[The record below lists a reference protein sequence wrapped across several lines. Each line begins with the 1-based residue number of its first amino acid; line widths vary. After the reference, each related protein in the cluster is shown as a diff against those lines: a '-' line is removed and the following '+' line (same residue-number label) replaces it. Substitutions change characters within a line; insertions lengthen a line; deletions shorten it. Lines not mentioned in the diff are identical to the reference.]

1 MIGKRCLTLC
11 ALAVAGSGLARPA
24 EPELN
29 IALNRACYQS
39 AAADYDHTAH
49 LVTDGHADT
58 YWMSRDEAA
67 PWIYVDLGA
76 ELSFDRA
83 VIRWG
88 TCFAS
93 DYTVETA
100 SSGTPV
106 RPEGWRRVARRSG
119 ISGGVD
125 SLRFGRCR
133 ARYVRIRCENPNR
146 ENLVICEFSIFG
158 PERFAAAPRPEG
170 NALIDGRYEL
180 RNNDWVL
187 QRSSYVEVAG
197 ERVSALGFDTEGWIP
212 ARVPGT
218 VLGSYLAIGA
228 LPDPN
233 YGAQQLMISD
243 EFFTADFWYRNEFDL
258 PTEFAGRRI
267 WLNFDGV
274 NWKADVFV
282 NGIRAGRIEGA
293 FIRSS
298 FDVTELVRAGE
309 RNAVAVLVF
318 RNDNPGAVTEQ
329 HLNDPDDNGGI
340 IGLDSPTFLASIG
353 WNWMPTIRGRNTGIW
368 NDVYLSATDDVV
380 IVDPFVKTLL
390 PLPDTSRADLEIEV
404 GLENR
409 AAHPVEGWLEG
420 AIGEVEFSLPVSL
433 PASGNRTVRLTPQE
447 FPQLRFEKPRLWW
460 PNGYGGQPLYTLDL
474 TFRQGER
481 VSDNERVVFG
491 IRQYAYTVVNNN
503 FRIWVN
509 GHPILVRGGNWGMAD
524 AMLHCDAKRYDTY
537 VRLHKEMNLN
547 MIRNWIGME
556 GDDEFYE
563 ACDRYGILIWD
574 DFWLANPVDGPH
586 PTDNAM
592 FMRNVCDKIRHF
604 RNHASVSVWTGRNEG
619 YPPAALDS
627 AMRYTTGLLDGTRY
641 YLSSSAHA
649 PVTGLGPY
657 ETKDPKWY
665 LTHRGTTFHSEQGIV
680 TPPNL
685 ESIRAMMPAESLWPI
700 NDMWGLHDWT
710 QPRVQ
715 IFTDDMTRSYGEARS
730 IEDFCRKAQMLNMEG
745 PKALME
751 SWQSNRGPGVMVWM
765 SHPAWPSL
773 ICQTYD
779 YYYEPT
785 AAYFAFKTA
794 CEPVHVMW
802 RADNEKVQVVNNTLG
817 NLKDLKVRGELYDL
831 DGRLVGK
838 FESAADA
845 PSNSVNDVR
854 TMTYPAEISS
864 VHFIRLT
871 LHDSA
876 GSLLSSNFYWR
887 GTEYLD
893 YRELSDMAQAEPEV
907 SVSHKRVG
915 GREVVT
921 VSLDNTTDRVVLML
935 RMLLVDRQT
944 GERILP
950 AVYGDNYLSLVPGE
964 SREVSISFDALD
976 RSREYSLLVE
986 GWNTPRNSHAV
997 RK

>member
-1 MIGKRCLTLC
+1 MKTNCLTLC
-11 ALAVAGSGLARPA
+11 ALAIAGVGYA
-24 EPELN
+24 EPADSTFN

-49 LVTDGHADT
+49 LTTDGHEDT
-58 YWMSRDEAA
+58 FWLSSDEPS

-76 ELSFDRA
+76 ELSFDRVVVA
-83 VIRWG
+83 WG
-88 TCFAS
+88 EHHAS
-93 DYTVETA
+93 DYTIEA
-100 SSGTPV
+100 ADAGSPSS
-106 RPEGWRRVARRSG
+106 PEGWRRVARRADFA
-119 ISGGVD
+119 GGMDEVT
-125 SLRFGRCR
+125 FGSRE
-133 ARYVRIRCENPNR
+133 ARYVRIRCENPDR
-146 ENLVICEFSIFG
+146 ENLEIREFSVYG
-158 PERFAAAPRPEG
+158 PERRVVESLPER
-170 NALIDGRYEL
+170 NALIEGRYLL
-180 RNNDWVL
+180 RNNDWSL
-187 QRSSYVEVAG
+187 QRSSYVDGDG
-197 ERVSALGFDTEGWIP
+197 ERVSSPGFNTEGWIP
-212 ARVPGT
+212 AQVPGT

-243 EFFTADFWYRNEFDL
+243 EFFTSDFWYRNEFEL
-258 PTEFAGRRI
+258 PAEFSGRRI
-267 WLNFDGV
+267 WLHFDGV

-282 NGIRAGRIEGA
+282 NGRRAGRIEGA

-309 RNAVAVLVF
+309 RNVVAVLVH
-318 RNDNPGAVTEQ
+318 RNDHPGAVTEQ

-368 NDVYLSATDDVV
+368 NDVYLAATDDVV
-380 IVDPFVKTLL
+380 LSDPFVKTILL
-390 PLPDTSRADLEIEV
+390 LPDTSRADLEIEV

-409 AAHPVEGWLEG
+409 ADRPVRGTIEGK
-420 AIGEVEFSLPVSL
+420 IGEVSFSMPVELS
-433 PASGNRTVRLTPQE
+433 ASERRTVRLTPAE
-447 FPQLRFEKPRLWW
+447 FPQLRFNHPRLWW
-460 PNGYGGQPLYTLDL
+460 PNGYGDQPLYTLDL
-474 TFRQGER
+474 AFRQGDR
-481 VSDNERVVFG
+481 VSDTERVVFG

-509 GHPILVRGGNWGMAD
+509 GFPVIVRGGNWGMAD
-524 AMLHCDAKRYDTY
+524 ALLHCDAKRYDTY
-537 VRLHKEMNLN
+537 VRLHREMNLN

-563 ACDRYGILIWD
+563 ACDRYGIMIWD

-592 FMRNVCDKIRHF
+592 FMRNVRDKIRHF
-604 RNHASVSVWTGRNEG
+604 RNHASVAVWTGRNEG
-619 YPPAALDS
+619 YPPAELDS

-657 ETKDPKWY
+657 ETKDPRWY
-665 LTHRGTTFHSEQGIV
+665 FANRGTTFHSEQGIV
-680 TPPNL
+680 TPPNI
-685 ESIRAMMPAESLWPI
+685 ESLRAMMPAGSLWPI

-715 IFTDDMTRSYGEARS
+715 IFTDDMTRSYGEPRS
-730 IEDFCRKAQMLNMEG
+730 AEDFCRKAQMLNMEG

-751 SWQSNRGPGVMVWM
+751 AWQSNRGPGVMVWM

-785 AAYFAFKTA
+785 AAYFAFRTA

-802 RADNEKVQVVNNTLG
+802 RADNEKVQVVNNTREDLTG
-817 NLKDLKVRGELYDL
+817 LKVACEVYDL
-831 DGRLVGK
+831 SGRRVER
-838 FESAADA
+838 FDATVDA

-871 LHDSA
+871 LCDSR
-876 GSLLSSNFYWR
+876 GQRLSSNFYWR
-887 GTEYLD
+887 GVQYLD
-893 YRELSDMAQAEPEV
+893 YRDLTGMVKASPRV
-907 SVSHKRVG
+907 SAVHRRMG
-915 GREVVT
+915 DREVVT
-921 VSLDNTTDRVVLML
+921 VSLDNRTDRVVLML
-935 RMLLVDRQT
+935 RLLLVDRQT

-950 AVYGDNYLSLVPGE
+950 AIYEDNYLSLVPGE
-964 SREVSISFDALD
+964 SREVTISFDAAEQARDYTL
-976 RSREYSLLVE
+976 RVE
-986 GWNTPRNSHAV
+986 GWNTPRGSYSV

>member
-1 MIGKRCLTLC
+1 MKTNCLTLC
-11 ALAVAGSGLARPA
+11 ALAIAGVGYA
-24 EPELN
+24 EPADSTFN

-49 LVTDGHADT
+49 LVADGHADT
-58 YWMSRDEAA
+58 YWLSKDETS
-67 PWIYVDLGA
+67 PWIYVDLGT

-83 VIRWG
+83 MILWG
-88 TCFAS
+88 ERFAS
-93 DYTVETA
+93 DYTIEVA

-106 RPEGWRRVARRSG
+106 HPEGWKRLIRRSG
-119 ISGGVD
+119 MSGGVD
-125 SLRFGRCR
+125 SLSFGPRR
-133 ARYVRIRCENPNR
+133 GRYVRIRCENPDR
-146 ENLVICEFSIFG
+146 KNLVVREFSVYG
-158 PERFAAAPRPEG
+158 PERCVVKSLPER
-170 NALIDGRYEL
+170 NAMIDGRYFL
-180 RNNDWVL
+180 RNNDWSL
-187 QRSSYVEVAG
+187 QRSSYVDEAG
-197 ERVSALGFDTEGWIP
+197 ERVSASGFDTEGWIP
-212 ARVPGT
+212 AQVPGT

-233 YGAQQLMISD
+233 YGSQQLMISD
-243 EFFTADFWYRNEFDL
+243 AFFTADFWYRNEFDL
-258 PTEFAGRRI
+258 PAEFSGRRI

-282 NGIRAGRIEGA
+282 NGNRVGQIDGA
-293 FIRSS
+293 FIRSKY
-298 FDVTELVRAGE
+298 DVTDLVRVGE
-309 RNAVAVLVF
+309 RNVVAVLVH

-329 HLNDPDDNGGI
+329 HLNDPDDNGGV

-353 WNWMPTIRGRNTGIW
+353 WNWMPTVRGRNTGIW
-368 NDVYLSATDDVV
+368 NDVYLTATDDVV
-380 IVDPFVKTLL
+380 MSDPFVKTIL
-390 PLPDTSRADLEIEV
+390 PLPDTSCADLEIEV

-409 AAHPVEGWLEG
+409 AERPVEGMLEG
-420 AIGEVEFSLPVSL
+420 SIGDVKFSLPVEL
-433 PASGNRTVRLTPQE
+433 PAAGKRIVRLTPQE
-447 FPQLRFEKPRLWW
+447 FPQLHFKNPRLWW
-460 PNGYGGQPLYTLDL
+460 PNGYGEQPLYTLNL
-474 TFRQGER
+474 NFCQGNR
-481 VSDNERVVFG
+481 ISDSEQVIFG

-509 GHPILVRGGNWGMAD
+509 GCPVIVRGGNWGMAD

-537 VRLHKEMNLN
+537 VRLHREMNLN

-563 ACDRYGILIWD
+563 ACDRYGIMIWD

-586 PTDNAM
+586 PTDNEM
-592 FMRNVCDKIRHF
+592 FMRNVRDKIRHF
-604 RNHASVSVWTGRNEG
+604 RNHASIAVWTGRNEG
-619 YPPAALDS
+619 YPPAVLDS

-665 LTHRGTTFHSEQGIV
+665 FTNRGTTFHSEQGIV

-685 ESIRAMMPAESLWPI
+685 ESMQAMMPAEYLWPI
-700 NDMWGLHDWT
+700 NDMWGVHDWT

-715 IFTDDMTRSYGEARS
+715 IFTEDMTRSYGEAGG

-751 SWQSNRGPGVMVWM
+751 AWQSNRGPGVMVWM

-802 RADNEKVQVVNNTLG
+802 RADNEKVQVVNNTREDLRG
-817 NLKDLKVRGELYDL
+817 LKVSGEVYDL
-831 DGRLVGK
+831 VGRKVDV
-838 FESAADA
+838 FESTVDA
-845 PSNSVNDVR
+845 LSNSVNDVR
-854 TMTYPAEISS
+854 VMSYPAEISS

-871 LHDSA
+871 LCNAA
-876 GSLLSSNFYWR
+876 GDLLSSNFYWR
-887 GTEYLD
+887 GTNYLD
-893 YRELSDMAQAEPEV
+893 YRDLAGMVKASPRV
-907 SVSHKRVG
+907 SATHGRMD

-921 VSLDNTTDRVVLML
+921 VSLDNKTDRVVLML
-935 RMLLVDRQT
+935 RLLLIDRKT

-950 AVYGDNYLSLVPGE
+950 AIYEDNYLSLVPGE
-964 SREVSISFDALD
+964 SREVTVSFEASDQARD
-976 RSREYSLLVE
+976 YTLLVE
-986 GWNTPRNSHAV
+986 GWNTPRSAHAV